1 MEKLKI
7 GGIYSIITSD
17 TYTVILE
24 QSEEYISAFEF
35 QQLEIF
41 NQKDLFIAIEK
52 HMKECLKNPEEKT
65 SRHFFWQTLISSD
78 LVPLIDGYLGKIPE
92 ELLKRMLDGLHQM
105 DFYKTR

>member
-1 MEKLKI
+1 MEKFKT
-7 GGIYSIITSD
+7 GGIYNTIAAD

-52 HMKECLKNPEEKT
+52 HRKECLKNPEAIT
-65 SRHFFWQTLISSD
+65 SRHFFWQTLISSG
-78 LVPLIDGYLGKIPE
+78 LVPLTDGYLGQIPE